1 MLTFDKLC
9 MGCMNDNGGED
20 ICPICGYT
28 KGTPNPEGT
37 LPVKTRINGRYV
49 IGKMLETNGEG
60 ITYIGWDC
68 DENNIV
74 NVREFFPVP
83 LSVRNDDCSVGINEG
98 NEYYFNAA
106 LLDFIDLGK
115 KLKDVNLNAVF
126 PIADIIEC
134 NSTAYIITK
143 VTPGISLREFLL
155 RNGGTLSW
163 EQARPLF
170 MPLISTIISLHKAG
184 IIHGGISPETIMV
197 GRDGKLRLT
206 GFSIHQFRK
215 SKSPINAQIFPGYA
229 AIEQYGTED
238 TDVISEATDVYG
250 FASTLFRVLM
260 GSTLPEAS
268 ERITDDKMSIPAKI
282 AEELPKPVLISLANA
297 LQILFENRT
306 KTMEDFKIDI
316 APAADST
323 SGFVAVKTDGEK
335 DKKVVAVGTKATEKK
350 PTSAKKY
357 AFIAAAITAGI
368 FLLIALICLLL
379 FGDLFKNDNN
389 DGTTSQPTSSVMS
402 PVESSSVP
410 VNQNNSDLIE
420 LPDFT
425 SGDLTIDDVRNQNP
439 ELNFTVVGKKYH
451 SKAAGY
457 VVAQDIAGGTMV
469 KKGSTIKLT
478 ISLGSENL
486 KIPDLNGLSKDEAML
501 VLYKNGFLYH
511 NITFY
516 EKASDE
522 QANGCVFETAPAMGE
537 VVTPEDK
544 IDIFLAKNSSSNTS
558 EPSNEAQ

>member
-20 ICPICGYT
+20 VCPICGYT

-37 LPVKTRINGRYV
+37 LPVKTRINGRYI

-74 NVREFFPVP
+74 NIREFFPVP
-83 LSVRNDDCSVGINEG
+83 LSVRNSDCSVGITDG

-115 KLKDVNLNAVF
+115 KLKDINLNIVF

-143 VTPGISLREFLL
+143 VTPVISLREFLL

-170 MPLISTIISLHKAG
+170 MPLISTIISLHNAG
-184 IIHGGISPETIMV
+184 IVHGGISPETVMV

-250 FASTLFRVLM
+250 FAATLFRVLM

-282 AEELPKPVLISLANA
+282 AEELPKPVLIALANA

-323 SGFVAVKTDGEK
+323 TGFIALKTDAGK
-335 DKKVVAVGTKATEKK
+335 DKKATTVGVKTKETK
-350 PTSAKKY
+350 PASAKKY
-357 AFIAAAITAGI
+357 AFIAATITAGI

-379 FGDLFKNDNN
+379 FGDLFNNDNK
-389 DGTTSQPTSSVMS
+389 DGNNSQPSSVLS
-402 PVESSSVP
+402 PIESSSVP
-410 VNQNNSDLIE
+410 VIQNNSDLIE

-425 SGDLTIDDVRNQNP
+425 SGDLTLDDVKNQNP

-457 VVAQDIAGGTMV
+457 VVAQDIASGTMV

-486 KIPDLNGLSKDEAML
+486 TIPNLSGLSEDEAML
-501 VLYKNGFLYH
+501 VLYKNGFLHY

-522 QANGCVFETAPAMGE
+522 QADGCVFETAPAMGSI
-537 VVTPEDK
+537 VTPEEK
-544 IDIFLAKNSSSNTS
+544 IDIFLAKNSSNSDTS
-558 EPSNEAQ
+558 AQ